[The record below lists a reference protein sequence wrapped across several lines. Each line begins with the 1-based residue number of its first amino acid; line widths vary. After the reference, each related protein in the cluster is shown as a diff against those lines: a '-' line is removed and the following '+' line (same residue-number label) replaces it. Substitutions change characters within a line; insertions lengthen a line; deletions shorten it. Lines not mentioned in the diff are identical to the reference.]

1 MPAASA
7 EKRARQRANKLKSS
21 ASSAQTPEI
30 IPLPTDPTPFLQTST
45 PPFDFSFFI
54 QNADIIAI
62 HEFLAAVL
70 PTTDGR
76 NLKLLWKRA
85 YEEGRGHGL
94 DEGLSK
100 CSEDYARGH
109 KVGCE
114 MATTYFD
121 IGREQGMEEGEEHGC
136 EVERQVW
143 LSSGHGVGQC
153 VPASE
158 PRSFMSTAL
167 QTDDPVI
174 TTTDASVG
182 NTTQLCTTVST
193 QTSTIS
199 CLDASVQALEP
210 PPSLSQP
217 QKAIRKPLDWAEDA
231 NSLPIT
237 PIPLSLRQPRDF
249 SVLRSSSSSS
259 PFSSLQH
266 RSKRFN
272 HYSHRPHR
280 HRPCSNF
287 NSFYSHHYNS
297 FKPPSRSHF
306 YTKTNSHLNWES
318 DPRLS
323 DLSRS
328 LKALGWIRAS

>member
-1 MPAASA
+1 MSPSNRKQNKTKPLAS
-7 EKRARQRANKLKSS
+7 K
-21 ASSAQTPEI
+21 
-30 IPLPTDPTPFLQTST
+30 ST
-45 PPFDFSFFI
+45 PTSSNVPPSSIDSKPGAPATVAKTSFDFDFFI
-54 QNADIIAI
+54 RNADIIAI
-62 HEFLAAVL
+62 HDFLSAVS

-100 CSEDYARGH
+100 CSEEYARGH
-109 KVGCE
+109 KAGCE
-114 MATTYFD
+114 TATTYFD
-121 IGREQGMEEGEEHGC
+121 IGREQGTEEGEEHGR

-143 LSSGHGVGQC
+143 LSSGHDVGQC
-153 VPASE
+153 TPISK
-158 PRSFMSTAL
+158 PRSFTSAAL

-182 NTTQLCTTVST
+182 DTAQLYATVST

-199 CLDASVQALEP
+199 CLDASVQASEP
-210 PPSLSQP
+210 PPTPSKP
-217 QKAIRKPLDWAEDA
+217 QKITMEPLDWAEDV
-231 NSLPIT
+231 NSLPIA
-237 PIPLSLRQPRDF
+237 SLPPSLHLPRDL

-272 HYSHRPHR
+272 HYSHQPCR
-280 HRPCSNF
+280 HRPRSNF
-287 NSFYSHHYNS
+287 NSFYLHHYNS
-297 FKPPSRSHF
+297 FKPQSRSHY